1 MFEYTLTMQLAQIS
15 ELEELCGARLPHNYL
30 RLLSNY
36 PPALRTA
43 VRAEDD
49 SCSEGTVAEVELM
62 SELSDLVEI
71 NREVRLGPVLD
82 PKGVEFRWPVQLLV
96 IGETG
101 DGDYYCVDTDGEHQ
115 GVLQFRHQSVE
126 FENVADSLDEFVGML
141 LDSYVTGEESA
152 KQK

>member
-1 MFEYTLTMQLAQIS
+1 MVLPRIS
-15 ELEELCGARLPHNYL
+15 DLEQMCGASLPMNYL
-30 RLLSNY
+30 HMLNSY
-36 PPALRTA
+36 PPALRKA
-43 VRAEDD
+43 FRADDD

-62 SELSDLVEI
+62 AELSDLVEI

-141 LDSYVTGEESA
+141 LDSYVNGDESA